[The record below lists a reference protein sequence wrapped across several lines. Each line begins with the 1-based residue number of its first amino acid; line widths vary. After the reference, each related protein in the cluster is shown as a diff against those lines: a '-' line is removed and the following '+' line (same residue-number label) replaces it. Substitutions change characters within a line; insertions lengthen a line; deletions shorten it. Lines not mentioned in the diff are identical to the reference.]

1 MKTTFKIRNYKKT
14 NKEDEMTE
22 ITFKDYRGDYIIK
35 MPTQQI
41 RHLIE
46 ELDNFANYYSVS

>member
-1 MKTTFKIRNYKKT
+1 MKTKWHIRNYQKT
-14 NKEDEMTE
+14 TEEVEMTE
-22 ITFKDYRGDYIIK
+22 ITFKDYRGEYKIK

-46 ELDNFANYYSVS
+46 DLDKIANYNEAL

>member
-1 MKTTFKIRNYKKT
+1 MKTTWSIRNYKKT

-22 ITFKDYRGDYIIK
+22 ITFKDYRGEYKIK

-46 ELDNFANYYSVS
+46 SLDDVANYHEVL

>member
-1 MKTTFKIRNYKKT
+1 MKTTYKVRNYKKT

-22 ITFKDYRGDYIIK
+22 ITFKDYRGEYVIK
-35 MPTQQI
+35 MPTQQV

-46 ELDNFANYYSVS
+46 VLDNVANYHEVL